1 MSKIL
6 ITDRFESIGLKKGV
20 EFRDETNDNFITTDG
35 ERISLSRLIVLFPN
49 DFENSKRPTDAYL
62 IRKGIL
68 KE

>member
-6 ITDRFESIGLKKGV
+6 ITDRFESIGLKKGI
-20 EFRDETNDNFITTDG
+20 EFRDEMNDNFTTTDG
-35 ERISLSRLIVLFPN
+35 ERISLSRLMALFPT

-62 IRKGIL
+62 IKKGIL